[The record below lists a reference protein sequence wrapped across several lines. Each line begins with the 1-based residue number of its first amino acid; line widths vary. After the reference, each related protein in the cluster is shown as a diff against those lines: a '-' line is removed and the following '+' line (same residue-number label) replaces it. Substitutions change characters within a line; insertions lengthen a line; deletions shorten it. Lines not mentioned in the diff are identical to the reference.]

1 MPTGQVLL
9 DLTALL
15 GQVLCLA
22 LCDLAELSP
31 ELKCDRAYVV
41 SSEQ

>member
-1 MPTGQVLL
+1 MAWWSMPTGQV
-9 DLTALL
+9 LL